1 MPSKPRA
8 AAAKSARPIELL
20 RFERLM
26 YGAVALTVGYDFLEP
41 ACGRLFGLAYDVTD
55 VIADV
60 AIVVV
65 MSVLI
70 WLTVRRR
77 KYWAGWALVGLT
89 CFSGGSLMLAAGLN
103 PDGMM
108 RLVQTCPGVSSVEF
122 VIAIV
127 EIAAFALLFSQPS
140 RDWLKQ

>member
-1 MPSKPRA
+1 MPGAGIANK
-8 AAAKSARPIELL
+8 KHIPIQLL

-26 YGAVALTVGYDFLEP
+26 YGAVALSIGYDVLEP
-41 ACGRLFGLAYDVTD
+41 ACGQAFGLTYDTTD

-60 AIVVV
+60 A
-65 MSVLI
+65 LI
-70 WLTVRRR
+70 AAMALLTWLTVWRR

-108 RLVQTCPGVSSVEF
+108 RLFQTCPGVSSVQV
-122 VIAIV
+122 VIAVV
-127 EIAAFALLFSQPS
+127 EIVAFALLFSQPS
-140 RDWLKQ
+140 RDWLKRA